1 MAKAI
6 PFLEIWNKV
15 IFLFMSIY
23 ERASVTFLDCFILCP
38 YLTKNGSLCSPY
50 IFASLL
56 FSPYL
61 VLETRR
67 RCPLS
72 KARRSITRRVVN
84 KQTPPAT
91 THFSFDPFFLSFHK
105 TNKQRRKIMIWILPT
120 NKPVSENGISRL
132 RYAPPA
138 PKCRGHLPLPKQ
150 IDFCL
155 WF

>member
-1 MAKAI
+1 MIHIIRGFVGAVVNPHLPPSGSIKTKKKWPKLS
-6 PFLEIWNKV
+6 PFLRFKIKSF
-15 IFLFMSIY
+15 IYLCFFY

-50 IFASLL
+50 LFASLL

-84 KQTPPAT
+84 KQTPTTT
-91 THFSFDPFFLSFHK
+91 THFSFDPFF
-105 TNKQRRKIMIWILPT
+105 
-120 NKPVSENGISRL
+120 
-132 RYAPPA
+132 
-138 PKCRGHLPLPKQ
+138 
-150 IDFCL
+150 
-155 WF
+155 